1 MLDSKTI
8 EKLRKYVKE
17 NNLLDKDDKVLIAF
31 SGGPDSVFLFY
42 CLNSLKEEFNLEIE
56 LVYVNHNLRDD
67 VELDVSFVKEFSQ
80 KHNLKFY
87 IKEVDI
93 QKLMKEY
100 KLSEEEAGRY
110 GRYKVFSDIMK
121 ENNLNK
127 IATGHNMDDNVET
140 FIFRM
145 LRGTALNGLKG
156 IPVKR
161 GDIIRPILDFKKEEI
176 VKILDES
183 HERYRIDSTNLET
196 KYTRNKIRN
205 LIFPLF
211 SEINPLF
218 KDKILNLINEIKG
231 TEIEEKEKCSE
242 LELDN
247 LKKLTKEEQNK
258 KIFDLISSYDIQINR
273 EKIRQIQDL
282 INTQGNK
289 EINLGNSF
297 ILYKNYDKLEVIFK
311 KEEEYELQKQ
321 KLILGQEME
330 WENYV
335 LILEN
340 IDKKMQFED
349 IKTIFLDK
357 NSEVLIRSREEGDRI
372 YLKNLGYKKIK
383 KIFIDEKIEKR
394 IRNLIPIIEIDKE
407 IAAVGDIKIS
417 GKFTQKDEQNESRQ
431 VKLIIRRKNAK

>member
-87 IKEVDI
+87 IKEVNI
-93 QKLMKEY
+93 QKLMKEH

-110 GRYKVFSDIMK
+110 GRYKVFSDIVK

-231 TEIEEKEKCSE
+231 TETEGKEKCSE

-289 EINLGNSF
+289 EIN
-297 ILYKNYDKLEVIFK
+297 
-311 KEEEYELQKQ
+311 
-321 KLILGQEME
+321 
-330 WENYV
+330 
-335 LILEN
+335 
-340 IDKKMQFED
+340 
-349 IKTIFLDK
+349 
-357 NSEVLIRSREEGDRI
+357 
-372 YLKNLGYKKIK
+372 
-383 KIFIDEKIEKR
+383 
-394 IRNLIPIIEIDKE
+394 
-407 IAAVGDIKIS
+407 
-417 GKFTQKDEQNESRQ
+417 
-431 VKLIIRRKNAK
+431 